1 MLIASF
7 IIFAIIASYVA
18 MLWRFAKGWKSL
30 STRENEAEPVSVAV
44 IVPTRNEAAN
54 IHACLTDLLRQDYP
68 MEFIQIMVV
77 DDGSEDATFTIAD
90 ELAAANPQLK
100 VMRANGL
107 GGKKQALQQG
117 IDASHSQLI
126 ATVDA
131 DCRISPTWLSTMV
144 AAQQQEGATMVLG
157 PVVLTPAS
165 NLFQRI
171 QRLEFLAIMGITG
184 GSAAI
189 GHPVMA
195 NGANLLFDRK
205 AFTEAGGYS
214 GSDNPSGDDV
224 FLMLKMKEKA
234 VTNYESVR
242 ISESMSGRGVVFV
255 KDVSALVST
264 APMPTLGAFWQQRKR
279 WLSKKGGYADKHVKT
294 TAILTYL
301 ANLGGLAALVISLF
315 IFPSAAADLLLAALF
330 LKSVA
335 DLLFIRMVARDLMPT
350 CGLWDILPAQLFI
363 LIYVSSIGLFGKVR
377 TYSWKGRDIRV
388 KD

>member
-1 MLIASF
+1 MLILSF

-30 STRENEAEPVSVAV
+30 ATLENEAEHVSVAV
-44 IVPTRNEAAN
+44 IVPARNEEAN
-54 IHACLTDLLRQDYP
+54 VRACLTDLLRQDYP
-68 MEFIQIMVV
+68 KEFIQIMVV
-77 DDGSEDATFTIAD
+77 DDGSEDATAAIAD
-90 ELAAANPQLK
+90 ELAATHPQLK
-100 VMRANGL
+100 VLRAIGT

-117 IDASHSQLI
+117 IDATHSQLI

-131 DCRISPTWLSTMV
+131 DCRISPNWLSTMV
-144 AAQQQEGATMVLG
+144 AAQQQEGANMVLG
-157 PVVLTPAS
+157 PVILTPAS
-165 NLFQRI
+165 TLLQRI

-195 NGANLLFDRK
+195 NGANLLFDRN

-214 GSDNPSGDDV
+214 GSENPSGDDV
-224 FLMLKMKEKA
+224 FLMLKMKERG
-234 VTNYESVR
+234 TRDE
-242 ISESMSGRGVVFV
+242 GQGVVFV

-264 APMPTLGAFWQQRKR
+264 APVPTLGDFWQQRKR
-279 WLSKKGGYADKHVKT
+279 WLSKKDGYADMHVKA
-294 TAILTYL
+294 TAILTFL
-301 ANLGGLAALVISLF
+301 ANLGGLVALVISIF